1 MITIITFFW
10 HHSFWNDIR
19 AQEKRRKKERASV
32 QTYLSSLY
40 NLFNGSSDVQ
50 IWFYHSSLHIRLDA
64 RMKFVSFRTSWL
76 PALITQDLCVFSVQ
90 KRTVSVCVTNP
101 KVCTNNINIKLENK
115 KFSTAPFPPSRTT
128 IYDFEKEQRSLILS
142 EGGWPQRLSRF

>member
-10 HHSFWNDIR
+10 HHSFWKDIPPLR
-19 AQEKRRKKERASV
+19 KKGEKRRELLFKP
-32 QTYLSSLY
+32 TTSLY
-40 NLFNGSSDVQ
+40 NLFNGSSNVQ

-64 RMKFVSFRTSWL
+64 RMKSVSFRTSWL

-101 KVCTNNINIKLENK
+101 KVCTNDINIKLENK